1 MENMSS
7 GVKREVMP
15 KHVVHYRKRAIGVN
29 SFMDSWKKVREA
41 ASGRFS
47 VCPEQICKYKKVY

>member
-15 KHVVHYRKRAIGVN
+15 KHVVHYRKHALGVN
-29 SFMDSWKKVREA
+29 SFMDSWKKVIMNLIIYTFCIEFAENRI
-41 ASGRFS
+41 
-47 VCPEQICKYKKVY
+47 V